1 MALRFTRVCVATIAV
16 VAASS
21 LLLSTPLEA
30 QRRPGVGMG
39 FYTFTGLLSAEVEG
53 GSVISSAALAEA
65 PTVAISGM
73 ATVPLLKGN
82 KKAWVAS
89 VRATPLNLGNRGSCV
104 VTPDT
109 VGCQDV
115 RYEERASVLT
125 GGAFDIRSTLLRT
138 MVGAAMVSVEGRGA
152 RYGPIVRIDFTAP
165 RQGGSS
171 PTLFLTRT
179 FLGRERTESMGLT
192 TVGAGFRWA
201 RKK

>member
-1 MALRFTRVCVATIAV
+1 MAHPIARGLAV
-16 VAASS
+16 NVAALVAAAS
-21 LLLSTPLEA
+21 LLSTAAQA

-65 PTVAISGM
+65 ATVAISGM
-73 ATVPLLKGN
+73 GTVPLLKGN
-82 KKAWVAS
+82 KKAWIAS

-115 RYEERASVLT
+115 RYEERASLLT
-125 GGAFDIRSTLLRT
+125 GGAFDIRSTLLRG
-138 MVGAAMVSVEGRGA
+138 MIGAAMVNVEGRGA

>member
-1 MALRFTRVCVATIAV
+1 MRIRFTRGVVVMAATAIVTALTLT
-16 VAASS
+16 SS
-21 LLLSTPLEA
+21 LSA

-39 FYTFTGLLSAEVEG
+39 FYTFTGLLAAEVEG

-65 PTVAISGM
+65 PTVAVSGM
-73 ATVPLLKGN
+73 GTVPLLKGR
-82 KKAWVAS
+82 KKAWIAS

-109 VGCQDV
+109 IGCQDV
-115 RYEERASVLT
+115 RYEERASLLT
-125 GGAFDIRSTLLRT
+125 GAAFDIRSTLLRG
-138 MVGAAMVSVEGRGA
+138 MIGAAMVNVEGRGA

-165 RQGGSS
+165 RQGASS

-192 TVGAGFRWA
+192 TVGAGFRWS